1 MTEEDKM
8 TILIVDDEK
17 NTREGLARALK
28 RQYRVFTAESAETAL
43 SVLSEE
49 TVDLMLSDIRMPGE
63 DGLSLLKT
71 VRQRYP
77 SVLCIL
83 LTAYGSI
90 ETSVEAMK
98 SGAYDFLT
106 KPVNLDQLDIKLDQA
121 LKTRKLE
128 SENRE
133 LRKRL
138 DDRYGFENII
148 GTSEP
153 MQALFDTI
161 RQVSP
166 TQANVLIQGASGTGK
181 ELVARAIHRLS
192 TRSDGPFVAVHCAA
206 LSATLLESELFGH
219 EKGAFTG
226 AIAQSKGRFELAN
239 GGTLFLDEIS
249 EIDLSI
255 QVKLLRVL
263 ETRTFE
269 RVGGEKTLS
278 TDIRV
283 VAATNRNLKEYV
295 EAGKFREDL
304 YYRLNI
310 VDIRLP
316 PLSERKSDI
325 PLLCAHFIKDFSQKN
340 NREITG
346 IEPAA
351 MALLQAYPWPGNV
364 RELRN
369 IIERMIVLSHGS
381 LLTVMDVPANIR
393 DDAQKAAEAAGE
405 PNRTESLAQ
414 TEKRKILSAL
424 EAAGGNRSRAAV
436 ALGISRRTLHRKL
449 AAWGMTAADG
459 KADATP
465 EA

>member
-1 MTEEDKM
+1 M

-28 RQYRVFTAESAETAL
+28 RQYRVFAAESAETAL

-465 EA
+465 EP

>member
-1 MTEEDKM
+1 M

-49 TVDLMLSDIRMPGE
+49 TVALMLSDVRMPGE

-71 VRQRYP
+71 VRQRYA

-83 LTAYGSI
+83 LTAYGAN
-90 ETSVEAMK
+90 ETAVGAPK

-424 EAAGGNRSRAAV
+424 EAAGGNRSRAAG

-465 EA
+465 ET

>member
-393 DDAQKAAEAAGE
+393 DDAQKAAEAADE

-465 EA
+465 ET

>member
-28 RQYRVFTAESAETAL
+28 RQYRVFAAESAETAL

-63 DGLSLLKT
+63 DGLSLLKI

-465 EA
+465 ET

>member
-17 NTREGLARALK
+17 NTRESLGRALK

-43 SVLSEE
+43 SILSKE

-71 VRQRYP
+71 VHQRYP

-128 SENRE
+128 NENRE

-153 MQALFDTI
+153 MQALFDTL

-181 ELVARAIHRLS
+181 ELVARAIHQLS
-192 TRSDGPFVAVHCAA
+192 SRSEGPFIAVHCAA
-206 LSATLLESELFGH
+206 LSPTLLESELFGH

-226 AIAQSKGRFELAN
+226 AVAQSKGRFELAN

-249 EIDLSI
+249 EIDLSM

-269 RVGGEKTLS
+269 RVGGEKTLL

-295 EAGKFREDL
+295 AEGKFREDL

-310 VDIRLP
+310 VDIRMPL
-316 PLSERKSDI
+316 LSERKSDI
-325 PLLCAHFIKDFSQKN
+325 PLLCAHFIKDFSKKN
-340 NREITG
+340 NRDVTG
-346 IEPAA
+346 IESAA

-369 IIERMIVLSHGS
+369 IIERMIVLSHGN

-393 DDAQKAAEAAGE
+393 DDAQKAAEAADE
-405 PNRTESLAQ
+405 PNPTESLAQ
-414 TEKRKILSAL
+414 TEKRKILAAL

-449 AAWGMTAADG
+449 AAWGITGADG
-459 KADATP
+459 KADA
-465 EA
+465 ES

>member
-17 NTREGLARALK
+17 NTRESLGRALK

-43 SVLSEE
+43 SILSKEM
-49 TVDLMLSDIRMPGE
+49 VDLMLSDIRMPGE

-71 VRQRYP
+71 VHQRYP

-128 SENRE
+128 NENRE

-153 MQALFDTI
+153 MQALFDTL

-181 ELVARAIHRLS
+181 ELVARAIHQLS
-192 TRSDGPFVAVHCAA
+192 SRSEGPFIAVHCAA
-206 LSATLLESELFGH
+206 LSPTLLESELFGH

-226 AIAQSKGRFELAN
+226 AVAQSKGRFELAN

-249 EIDLSI
+249 EIDLSM

-269 RVGGEKTLS
+269 RVGGEKTLL

-295 EAGKFREDL
+295 AEGKFREDL

-310 VDIRLP
+310 VDIRMPL
-316 PLSERKSDI
+316 LSERKSDI
-325 PLLCAHFIKDFSQKN
+325 PLLCAHFIKDFSKKN
-340 NREITG
+340 NRDVTG

-369 IIERMIVLSHGS
+369 IIERMIVLSHGN

-393 DDAQKAAEAAGE
+393 DDAQKAAEAADE
-405 PNRTESLAQ
+405 PNPTESLAQ
-414 TEKRKILSAL
+414 TEKRKILAAL

-449 AAWGMTAADG
+449 AAWGITGADG
-459 KADATP
+459 KADA
-465 EA
+465 ES

>member
-465 EA
+465 EP

>member
-1 MTEEDKM
+1 M

-28 RQYRVFTAESAETAL
+28 RQYRVFAAESAETAL

>member
-465 EA
+465 ET

>member
-1 MTEEDKM
+1 M
-8 TILIVDDEK
+8 
-17 NTREGLARALK
+17 
-28 RQYRVFTAESAETAL
+28 
-43 SVLSEE
+43 
-49 TVDLMLSDIRMPGE
+49 
-63 DGLSLLKT
+63 
-71 VRQRYP
+71 
-77 SVLCIL
+77 
-83 LTAYGSI
+83 
-90 ETSVEAMK
+90 
-98 SGAYDFLT
+98 
-106 KPVNLDQLDIKLDQA
+106 
-121 LKTRKLE
+121 
-128 SENRE
+128 
-133 LRKRL
+133 
-138 DDRYGFENII
+138 
-148 GTSEP
+148 
-153 MQALFDTI
+153 
-161 RQVSP
+161 
-166 TQANVLIQGASGTGK
+166 
-181 ELVARAIHRLS
+181 
-192 TRSDGPFVAVHCAA
+192 
-206 LSATLLESELFGH
+206 
-219 EKGAFTG
+219 
-226 AIAQSKGRFELAN
+226 
-239 GGTLFLDEIS
+239 
-249 EIDLSI
+249 
-255 QVKLLRVL
+255 
-263 ETRTFE
+263 
-269 RVGGEKTLS
+269 
-278 TDIRV
+278 
-283 VAATNRNLKEYV
+283 AATNRNLKEYV

-465 EA
+465 ET

>member
-28 RQYRVFTAESAETAL
+28 RQYRVFAAESAETAL

-465 EA
+465 ET

>member
-1 MTEEDKM
+1 M

-325 PLLCAHFIKDFSQKN
+325 PFLCAHFIKDFSQKN

-465 EA
+465 ET

>member
-1 MTEEDKM
+1 M

-153 MQALFDTI
+153 MQSLFDTI

-465 EA
+465 ET

>member
-278 TDIRV
+278 TDILV

-295 EAGKFREDL
+295 EAGKFRDDL
-304 YYRLNI
+304 
-310 VDIRLP
+310 
-316 PLSERKSDI
+316 
-325 PLLCAHFIKDFSQKN
+325 
-340 NREITG
+340 
-346 IEPAA
+346 
-351 MALLQAYPWPGNV
+351 
-364 RELRN
+364 
-369 IIERMIVLSHGS
+369 
-381 LLTVMDVPANIR
+381 
-393 DDAQKAAEAAGE
+393 
-405 PNRTESLAQ
+405 
-414 TEKRKILSAL
+414 
-424 EAAGGNRSRAAV
+424 
-436 ALGISRRTLHRKL
+436 
-449 AAWGMTAADG
+449 
-459 KADATP
+459 
-465 EA
+465 

>member
-1 MTEEDKM
+1 M

-28 RQYRVFTAESAETAL
+28 RQYRVFAAESAETAL

-449 AAWGMTAADG
+449 AAWGMTTADG

-465 EA
+465 ET

>member
-1 MTEEDKM
+1 M

-465 EA
+465 ET

>member
-1 MTEEDKM
+1 M

-449 AAWGMTAADG
+449 AAWGMSAADG

-465 EA
+465 ET

>member
-1 MTEEDKM
+1 M

-90 ETSVEAMK
+90 ETPVEAMK

-381 LLTVMDVPANIR
+381 LLTVMDVPTNIR

-465 EA
+465 ET